1 MSQHPILSLHELK
14 LMVLH
19 DKPSLQGCSIPQM
32 CSVGSEPESSAAAS
46 PNCCYSSM
54 EENAVAAVA
63 VAADSKEEVH
73 ADAVGSA
80 GAVGSAAAA
89 AAAAPAAA
97 ARDAAARDVAADAA
111 ARKRRDLHPC
121 TSFVAAAVA
130 TVVAASMKLVFL
142 PRTPAVGMAAQCV
155 LQLVFVPQMFRC
167 RAD

>member
-1 MSQHPILSLHELK
+1 
-14 LMVLH
+14 MVLH

-97 ARDAAARDVAADAA
+97 ARDAADAA
-111 ARKRRDLHPC
+111 AQKRRDLHPC

-155 LQLVFVPQMFRC
+155 LQLVLVPQMFRC

>member
-1 MSQHPILSLHELK
+1 
-14 LMVLH
+14 MVLH

-32 CSVGSEPESSAAAS
+32 CSVGSEPECSAAAS
-46 PNCCYSSM
+46 PNCCYKSM

-73 ADAVGSA
+73 ADAVGS
-80 GAVGSAAAA
+80 GAAAA
-89 AAAAPAAA
+89 AAA
-97 ARDAAARDVAADAA
+97 ARDAAASDAAADAA

-121 TSFVAAAVA
+121 TSVVAVAVA
-130 TVVAASMKLVFL
+130 TVVAASKKLVFL
-142 PRTPAVGMAAQCV
+142 PRTPAVGVAAQCV

>member
-1 MSQHPILSLHELK
+1 MSQHPILRLHELK

-32 CSVGSEPESSAAAS
+32 CSVGSEHESSAAAS
-46 PNCCYSSM
+46 PNCCYNSM

-63 VAADSKEEVH
+63 VAADSKEEVR
-73 ADAVGSA
+73 ADAVGSGAA
-80 GAVGSAAAA
+80 GAGAGA
-89 AAAAPAAA
+89 AAA
-97 ARDAAARDVAADAA
+97 ARDAAASDVAADAA
-111 ARKRRDLHPC
+111 AQKRRDLHPC

-142 PRTPAVGMAAQCV
+142 PRTLALGMAAQCV